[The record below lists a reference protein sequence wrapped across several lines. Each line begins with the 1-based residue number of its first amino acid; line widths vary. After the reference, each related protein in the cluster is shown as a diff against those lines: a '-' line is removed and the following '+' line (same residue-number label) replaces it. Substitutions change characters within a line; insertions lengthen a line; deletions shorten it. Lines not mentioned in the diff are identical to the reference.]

1 MSPRCGTL
9 SRVPPQHALPLKWST
24 RAGKKICKHGF
35 NYDDIKLSLSKRFT
49 ACKLFLSGL
58 WKFAVD
64 VYTPHTDLNPHAK
77 FESLVDMALVDVFT
91 RQTSVNVCLYYE
103 CLNGLRAAM
112 TES

>member
-1 MSPRCGTL
+1 MWYIVQSATTTCSTSEVEYE
-9 SRVPPQHALPLKWST
+9 SRE
-24 RAGKKICKHGF
+24 KICKHGF
-35 NYDDIKLSLSKRFT
+35 NYDDIKLSLSKHFT

-77 FESLVDMALVDVFT
+77 FESLADMALVDVFT